1 MIVIMMMAFRRS
13 KCITIKGLL
22 LHDQIPPLPSL
33 VPGEEKHHT
42 RRWGLTL
49 PHLQEVEIGLSY
61 ASSVLKSVR
70 VLSRR
75 LRTTSA
81 SSRKCYSLLGAA
93 IMAILHQ
100 RLGKLNRFRAC
111 SAGISFSWSFVTLIE
126 SRMCLLFSMS
136 VTYPANQM

>member
-13 KCITIKGLL
+13 KGITIKGLL
-22 LHDQIPPLPSL
+22 LHDQIPPLPFL

-42 RRWGLTL
+42 LRWGPTL
-49 PHLQEVEIGLSY
+49 PHLQKVEISLSY

-81 SSRKCYSLLGAA
+81 
-93 IMAILHQ
+93 
-100 RLGKLNRFRAC
+100 
-111 SAGISFSWSFVTLIE
+111 SWSFVTLIE